1 MAKLLLVLFLFLT
14 PFRVVWAKSF
24 VMPSGRVFEEHIS
37 FHRTL
42 SGVLVTV
49 SEWKEVFAGGVIKKA
64 NASEDSLEET
74 IKNYIRTMAMFY
86 GVDAWFM
93 EQLAK
98 CESGFDPNISG
109 DKGKA
114 LGLYQWWEHSW
125 KHYNKIYG
133 LSLDRKN
140 WVDQVKL
147 STQVVS
153 DYGSEK
159 DWYNCSMFIK
169 LGTWDRK
176 KWK

>member
-1 MAKLLLVLFLFLT
+1 MRKFLFSLLLVTLPTLAE
-14 PFRVVWAKSF
+14 AKAF
-24 VMPSGRVFEEHIS
+24 VFPNGKIFEETIS

-42 SGVLVTV
+42 SGVWVTV
-49 SEWKEVFAGGVIKKA
+49 SEWTETLGVIKKA